1 MPVTRQLLL
10 VACALVVAAADPRVA
25 AAKRLP
31 VVSIDTRRP
40 IVDEPKR
47 SARMRIQSRGRTV
60 FRGPVGIEIRGQ
72 ASQRF
77 AKKPYAFETRTK
89 GGGNRSVKLLGMPKG
104 NDWILA
110 AAHTD
115 PSLMRDVLAYR
126 VARRMGHYAS
136 RTRFVTVRLNGHR
149 RGVYILMEQTRR
161 DRERVDSD
169 ALLELTAAAK
179 LDRGD
184 RAFGLPATGLVARVA
199 DVSKKAGTADV
210 GAAAQAFER
219 TLYGGGPW
227 RDLLD
232 VSAAIDYV
240 LVQEL
245 FKNQDA
251 FLSST
256 YIHRGQDLRLRMG
269 PVWDFD
275 LSAGSVSVGE
285 FASAEGWLLTDRPWA
300 ERFYRAPDFVAA
312 MRARWTQ
319 LRREG
324 LVEDLL
330 AAAEREGRALRGPAT
345 ANHRRWRILGRPLFA
360 GQPVVSSHSAAVSSL
375 RGWLQRRATWMDTAL
390 PTLRPP
396 G

>member
-1 MPVTRQLLL
+1 MTRLLL
-10 VACALVVAAADPRVA
+10 VIACAFAATAADPGVA
-25 AAKRLP
+25 EANRLP
-31 VVSIDTRRP
+31 VVSIETGTR

-47 SARMRIQSRGRTV
+47 AARMRIQSRGRTL
-60 FRGPVGIEIRGQ
+60 FRGHVGIEIRGQ
-72 ASQRF
+72 ATQRF

-89 GGGNRSVKLLGMPKG
+89 GGGNRSVKLLGMPTG
-104 NDWILA
+104 NDWILT

-115 PSLMRDVLAYR
+115 PTLMRDVLAYR
-126 VARRMGHYAS
+126 TARRLGHYAS
-136 RTRFVTVRLNGHR
+136 RTRYVTLRLNGHG
-149 RGVYILMEQTRR
+149 RGVYVLMEQLRR

-169 ALLELTAAAK
+169 ALFELTNAAK

-184 RAFGLPATGLVARVA
+184 EVFGLPARGLVARVA
-199 DVSKKAGTADV
+199 DVSAKAGTAGV

-227 RDLLD
+227 REMLD
-232 VSAAIDYV
+232 VPAAVDYV

-256 YIHRGQDLRLRMG
+256 YVHRGQDRRLRMG

-285 FASAEGWLLTDRPWA
+285 FAFAEGWLLTDRPWA
-300 ERFYRAPDFVAA
+300 ERLYRAPDFVVA
-312 MRARWTQ
+312 MRARWTE

-330 AAAEREGRALRGPAT
+330 TAAEREGNALRGPA
-345 ANHRRWRILGRPLFA
+345 AVNHRRWRILGRALFA
-360 GQPVVSSHSAAVSSL
+360 GQPVVSSHAAAVSSL
-375 RGWLQRRATWMDTAL
+375 RDWLQRRATWMDTAL
-390 PTLRPP
+390 PTFGPP
-396 G
+396 A

>member
-1 MPVTRQLLL
+1 
-10 VACALVVAAADPRVA
+10 
-25 AAKRLP
+25 
-31 VVSIDTRRP
+31 
-40 IVDEPKR
+40 
-47 SARMRIQSRGRTV
+47 
-60 FRGPVGIEIRGQ
+60 VGIEVRGQ

-89 GGGNRSVKLLGMPKG
+89 VGGNRPVRLLGLPKG
-104 NDWILA
+104 HDWILA

-126 VARRMGHYAS
+126 AARRLGHYAS
-136 RTRFVTVRLNGHR
+136 RTRYVTLRLDGHG
-149 RGVYILMEQTRR
+149 RGVYILMEQLRR

-169 ALLELTAAAK
+169 ALLELTSAAK

-184 RAFGLPATGLVARVA
+184 RAFGLPATGLVVRVA
-199 DVSKKAGTADV
+199 DVSKQAGAADV

-219 TLYGGGPW
+219 ALYGGGPW
-227 RDLLD
+227 RELLD
-232 VSAAIDYV
+232 VPAAVDYV

-256 YIHRGQDLRLRMG
+256 YAHRGHDLRLRMG

-285 FASAEGWLLTDRPWA
+285 FSSAEGWLLTDRPWA
-300 ERFYRAPDFVAA
+300 ERLYRAPDFVAA

-319 LRREG
+319 LRRDG

-330 AAAEREGRALRGPAT
+330 AAAGRAGRKLRGPA
-345 ANHRRWRILGRPLFA
+345 AVNHRRWRIFGRALFA
-360 GQPVVSSHSAAVSSL
+360 GQPVVFSYPAAVSSL
-375 RGWLQRRATWMDTAL
+375 RDWLQRRATWMDAAL

-396 G
+396 A

>member
-1 MPVTRQLLL
+1 VPVTRQLLL
-10 VACALVVAAADPRVA
+10 AACAFAAPAAAPSIAAAD
-25 AAKRLP
+25 RLP
-31 VVSIDTRRP
+31 VVSIETAAR

-47 SARMRIQSRGRTV
+47 SARLRIGDRGRTV
-60 FRGPVGIEIRGQ
+60 FRGAVGIEVRGQ

-77 AKKPYAFETRTK
+77 AKRPYAFETRTR
-89 GGGNRSVKLLGMPKG
+89 GGGNRTVALLGMPRG

-126 VARRMGHYAS
+126 AARRLGHYAS
-136 RTRFVTVRLNGHR
+136 RTRFVTLRLNGQG
-149 RGVYILMEQTRR
+149 RGVYILMEQLRR
-161 DRERVDSD
+161 DHDRVDSD
-169 ALLELTAAAK
+169 ALVELTAAAK

-184 RAFGLPATGLVARVA
+184 TAFGLPATGLVARVA
-199 DVSKKAGTADV
+199 DVSKTAGATAV

-219 TLYGGGPW
+219 ALYEGGPW
-227 RDLLD
+227 REQLD
-232 VSAAIDYV
+232 VSAAVDYV
-240 LVQEL
+240 LLQEL

-256 YIHRGQDLRLRMG
+256 YVHRGQDRRLRLG

-285 FASAEGWLLTDRPWA
+285 LSSPEGWLLTERPWA
-300 ERFYRAPDFVAA
+300 QRLYRAPDFVAA

-319 LRREG
+319 LRRGG

-330 AAAEREGRALRGPAT
+330 AAAERERRALREA
-345 ANHRRWRILGRPLFA
+345 AAVNHRRWRILGRPLFA
-360 GQPVVSSHSAAVSSL
+360 GQPVVPSHAAAVRSL
-375 RGWLQRRATWMDTAL
+375 RDWLQRRAAWMDAAL
-390 PTLRPP
+390 PTMRPP
-396 G
+396 A

>member
-1 MPVTRQLLL
+1 MPATRQLLL
-10 VACALVVAAADPRVA
+10 VACAFAATAADPGVAAAE
-25 AAKRLP
+25 RLP
-31 VVSIDTRRP
+31 VVSIETPAR

-47 SARMRIQSRGRTV
+47 SARLRIHSGRTV
-60 FRGPVGIEIRGQ
+60 FRGRVGIEVRGQ

-77 AKKPYAFETRTK
+77 AKRPYAFETRTK
-89 GGGNRSVKLLGMPKG
+89 GGGNRSVELLGLPRG

-126 VARRMGHYAS
+126 AARRLGRYAS
-136 RTRFVTVRLNGHR
+136 RTRYVTLRLNGQG
-149 RGVYILMEQTRR
+149 RGVYVLMEQLRR
-161 DRERVDSD
+161 DRDRVDAD
-169 ALLELTAAAK
+169 ALLELTSAAK

-184 RAFGLPATGLVARVA
+184 EAFGLPATGLFARVA
-199 DVSKKAGTADV
+199 DASQKAGTASV

-219 TLYGGGPW
+219 ALYGGGPW
-227 RDLLD
+227 RELLD
-232 VSAAIDYV
+232 VPAAVDYV
-240 LVQEL
+240 LLQEL

-256 YIHRGQDLRLRMG
+256 YVHRGKDLRLRLG

-275 LSAGSVSVGE
+275 LSAGNVSVSE

-300 ERFYRAPDFVAA
+300 ERLYRAPDFVAA

-319 LRREG
+319 LRRDG

-330 AAAEREGRALRGPAT
+330 AAAERDGRALRGPAA
-345 ANHRRWRILGRPLFA
+345 ANHRRWRILGRALFA
-360 GQPVVSSHSAAVSSL
+360 GQPVASSHGAAVSSL
-375 RGWLQRRATWMDTAL
+375 RAWLLRRAAWMDTAL
-390 PTLRPP
+390 PTLEPP
-396 G
+396 A

>member
-1 MPVTRQLLL
+1 MTRPLLV
-10 VACALVVAAADPRVA
+10 VACAIAATAADPSAA

-31 VVSIDTRRP
+31 VVSIETGMR

-60 FRGPVGIEIRGQ
+60 FRGHVGIEIRGQ
-72 ASQRF
+72 ASQHF
-77 AKKPYAFETRTK
+77 SKKPYAFETRIK
-89 GGGNRSVKLLGMPKG
+89 GGGNRSVKLLGMPNGK
-104 NDWILA
+104 DWILA

-115 PSLMRDVLAYR
+115 PSLMRDVLAFR
-126 VARRMGHYAS
+126 TARRLGHYAS
-136 RTRFVTVRLNGHR
+136 RTRYVTLRLDGHT
-149 RGVYILMEQTRR
+149 RGVYILMEQLRR
-161 DRERVDSD
+161 DRARIDSD
-169 ALLELTAAAK
+169 ALLELTSAAK

-184 RAFGLPATGLVARVA
+184 DAFRLPASGLVARVA
-199 DVSKKAGTADV
+199 DVSPKAGAADV
-210 GAAAQAFER
+210 GAAAQVFER

-227 RDLLD
+227 RELLD
-232 VSAAIDYV
+232 VPAVVDYV

-256 YIHRGQDLRLRMG
+256 YLHRGQDLRLRMG

-275 LSAGSVSVGE
+275 LSAGNVPVGE

-300 ERFYRAPDFVAA
+300 EILYRAPDFVAA
-312 MRARWTQ
+312 MRARWTE

-324 LVEDLL
+324 LLEDLL
-330 AAAEREGRALRGPAT
+330 AAAESEGRALRGPA
-345 ANHRRWRILGRPLFA
+345 AVNHRRWRILGRALFE
-360 GQPVVSSHSAAVSSL
+360 GQPVVSSHAAAVSSL
-375 RGWLQRRATWMDTAL
+375 RDWLQRRATWMDTAL

-396 G
+396 A

>member
-1 MPVTRQLLL
+1 MTRQLLL
-10 VACALVVAAADPRVA
+10 VVCAFACAAADPHVA
-25 AAKRLP
+25 AAERLP
-31 VVSIDTRRP
+31 VVSIETATR

-60 FRGPVGIEIRGQ
+60 FRGRVGIEIRGQ

-77 AKKPYAFETRTK
+77 AKKPYAFETRVK
-89 GGGNRSVKLLGMPKG
+89 SGGNRSVRLLGMPKG

-126 VARRMGHYAS
+126 TARRLGRYAS
-136 RTRFVTVRLNGHR
+136 RTRFVSLRIDGEA
-149 RGVYILMEQTRR
+149 RGVYILMEQLRR

-169 ALLELTAAAK
+169 ALLELTTAAK

-184 RAFGLPATGLVARVA
+184 AAAGLPATGLVARVA
-199 DVSKKAGTADV
+199 DVSKQAGAADV

-219 TLYGGGPW
+219 ALYGGGPW
-227 RDLLD
+227 REIVDLP
-232 VSAAIDYV
+232 AAVDYV

-256 YIHRGQDLRLRMG
+256 YVHRGQDRRLRMG

-300 ERFYRAPDFVAA
+300 ERLYRAPDFVAA

-319 LRREG
+319 LRRDG

-330 AAAEREGRALRGPAT
+330 AAAARQGRALRGPAA

-360 GQPVVSSHSAAVSSL
+360 GQPVVSSHADAVSSI
-375 RGWLQRRATWMDTAL
+375 RDWLQRRAAWMDTAL

-396 G
+396 A